1 MFKLERFE
9 SEEGTKVAVV
19 DNNPYFRYEYPY
31 VLTEDMKQQTDEEIG
46 KYLIQDLQHRDE
58 HTLMSTLLDVNLR
71 SPFIYDNQFATLIQ
85 YLKEGEIG
93 ESYFPGS
100 QIKLRIPNYEAEGWE
115 GDYAMVTMN
124 KPLTI
129 PKDTTDIYKLFSDYH
144 KNGIVEILKWQ
155 DVVHLNP
162 NDFKKQSIEATGGN

>member
-9 SEEGTKVAVV
+9 DEEGTKVAVV

-46 KYLIQDLQHRDE
+46 KYLIQDLQYRNE

-85 YLKEGEIG
+85 YLKEGELG
-93 ESYFPGS
+93 ESYFPGA

-115 GDYAMVTMN
+115 GDFAMVTVN
-124 KPLTI
+124 KALTI
-129 PKDTTDIYKLFSDYH
+129 PKDTADIYKLFSDYH

-155 DVVHLNP
+155 DFVHLNP
-162 NDFKKQSIEATGGN
+162 NDFKKETTETGGGN

>member
-9 SEEGTKVAVV
+9 DEEGTKVAVV

-46 KYLIQDLQHRDE
+46 KYLIQDLQYRNE

-85 YLKEGEIG
+85 YLKEGELG

-115 GDYAMVTMN
+115 GDYAMVTVN

-162 NDFKKQSIEATGGN
+162 NDFKKVATETGGN

>member
-31 VLTEDMKQQTDEEIG
+31 VLTEDMKQQTDEELG
-46 KYLIQDLQHRDE
+46 KYLISSLQYRDD
-58 HTLMSTLLDVNLR
+58 HSLMSTLLDVNLR

-100 QIKLRIPNYEAEGWE
+100 QLKVQIPNYEAEGWE
-115 GDYAMVTMN
+115 GDFAMVTVN
-124 KPLTI
+124 KALTI

-162 NDFKKQSIEATGGN
+162 NDFKKAATEAGGN

>member
-9 SEEGTKVAVV
+9 DEEGTKVAVV

-46 KYLIQDLQHRDE
+46 KYLIQDLQYRNE

-85 YLKEGEIG
+85 YLKEGELG

-100 QIKLRIPNYEAEGWE
+100 KIKLHIPNYEAEGWE
-115 GDYAMVTMN
+115 GDYAMVTVN

-129 PKDTTDIYKLFSDYH
+129 PKDTADIYKLFSDYH

-162 NDFKKQSIEATGGN
+162 NDFKKAGGN